1 MRPTLRAPMSGT
13 SKLNS
18 SRRSSR
24 AFFATRHGTECIV
37 GIETMPSPLTSRR
50 GVSVTISDCAKL
62 WARHRA
68 AAWLCAG
75 LLGIAA
81 VFSFPLK
88 AGAQDTAIISRGDAA
103 VTAFSGARQVG
114 EAPSGLH
121 PLDVTFIDVNGA
133 ALQVFDLTKLGGA
146 PSGQL
151 ADAPVLFQT
160 TAGEIGQVFGVT
172 LDGDTANATPNIYV
186 TATSLFGLQIVAA
199 NGERLVK
206 GEPGARWMPGQ
217 FGLDKGGTPGSVW
230 KIDGVTGIVSLFANI
245 THDGKDNA
253 GPGLGAITYDPATQQ
268 LFVSDLET
276 GLIHRLGLDGSD
288 RGTFDHGTAGRAKAG
303 LEPVPYDAAR
313 RMNLE
318 SPAFNIEDPASW
330 GFTAKG
336 RGVFAVAVQDARLY
350 YSVFEGPQIWSVG
363 LNSDGSFADDARL
376 EIDVTGTPNGN
387 VVTAIVFDGAGT
399 LYLAQRGGIVG
410 SYDYSVFAKPDSS
423 AVLRY
428 VWSETD
434 RRWSEEAEEYAIG
447 LKPPHRS
454 TEGGIALNYGY
465 DADGNI
471 DYGQCRVTLWTTGEH
486 LREGE
491 ESDRVYQG
499 GARIIHGLQGNDKSK
514 VRPAN
519 LPPFEAWFVDYDG
532 LFVDGS
538 VYGHVGDIAIFD
550 PCDKRT
556 VAEPTP
562 LPFPPEPSFPAYP
575 PDPAPDLSEPG
586 IYIDKECYPGIFGT
600 EIRCEITV
608 TNVGETLSDA
618 IDLWDAATILSGP
631 GAGGAVVIDTVIPDG
646 PDWTCSPTPT
656 PDLWCS
662 LPPDALDP
670 GETRGIEVVLDTGPL
685 FAAGNFGFLNCA
697 ELEAPWF
704 DIACDAGGTDITVTK
719 TAPDACDPG
728 ADCTFTVTI
737 ANTGLLP
744 FSGDVQLTDDMF
756 LPDGTALGAP
766 ITAIVPP
773 LACVPVPAA
782 IGFSCVASLTL
793 APGESEE
800 IAITVTMPAAP
811 PAYWAQNC
819 FALSA
824 PGLPPP
830 ALPLAPGVES
840 STTSCAWVPVGAP
853 PPLSNLRVTKTA
865 LNGGKCYKLPGNV
878 IGCDYEVE
886 IINDGPSPFLG
897 PLSFTDEI
905 PGTASLSALS
915 GGLVVCRRAAGGL
928 QFGRCDCYPR

>member
-1 MRPTLRAPMSGT
+1 M
-13 SKLNS
+13 
-18 SRRSSR
+18 
-24 AFFATRHGTECIV
+24 
-37 GIETMPSPLTSRR
+37 
-50 GVSVTISDCAKL
+50 
-62 WARHRA
+62 
-68 AAWLCAG
+68 
-75 LLGIAA
+75 
-81 VFSFPLK
+81 
-88 AGAQDTAIISRGDAA
+88 
-103 VTAFSGARQVG
+103 
-114 EAPSGLH
+114 
-121 PLDVTFIDVNGA
+121 
-133 ALQVFDLTKLGGA
+133 
-146 PSGQL
+146 
-151 ADAPVLFQT
+151 
-160 TAGEIGQVFGVT
+160 
-172 LDGDTANATPNIYV
+172 
-186 TATSLFGLQIVAA
+186 
-199 NGERLVK
+199 
-206 GEPGARWMPGQ
+206 
-217 FGLDKGGTPGSVW
+217 
-230 KIDGVTGIVSLFANI
+230 
-245 THDGKDNA
+245 
-253 GPGLGAITYDPATQQ
+253 
-268 LFVSDLET
+268 
-276 GLIHRLGLDGSD
+276 
-288 RGTFDHGTAGRAKAG
+288 
-303 LEPVPYDAAR
+303 
-313 RMNLE
+313 
-318 SPAFNIEDPASW
+318 
-330 GFTAKG
+330 
-336 RGVFAVAVQDARLY
+336 FAVAVQDARLY

-399 LYLAQRGGIVG
+399 LYLAQRGEIVG

-499 GARIIHGLQGNDKSK
+499 GARIFHGLQGNDKSK

-550 PCDKRT
+550 PCNKRT

-562 LPFPPEPSFPAYP
+562 LPFPPEPSF
-575 PDPAPDLSEPG
+575 
-586 IYIDKECYPGIFGT
+586 
-600 EIRCEITV
+600 R
-608 TNVGETLSDA
+608 A
-618 IDLWDAATILSGP
+618 ISP
-631 GAGGAVVIDTVIPDG
+631 RSGAGPFRAGHLYRQGMLSRHFRHRNSLRDHGDQCRRDPVGRDRSVGRRHHSERSRRGRRRGDRHRHPRRARLDMFADADAGTVVA
-646 PDWTCSPTPT
+646 
-656 PDLWCS
+656 S
-662 LPPDALDP
+662 LPDALDP
-670 GETRGIEVVLDTGPL
+670 SETRGIEVVLDTGPPVRRRQFRVPQL
-685 FAAGNFGFLNCA
+685 CRTRSALVRHSLRRRRNRYHRHQDCAGCMRPRRGLH
-697 ELEAPWF
+697 LHR
-704 DIACDAGGTDITVTK
+704 D
-719 TAPDACDPG
+719 
-728 ADCTFTVTI
+728 I

-782 IGFSCVASLTL
+782 IGFTCVASLTL
-793 APGESEE
+793 APGKSEE

-830 ALPLAPGVES
+830 ALPLAPG
-840 STTSCAWVPVGAP
+840 
-853 PPLSNLRVTKTA
+853 
-865 LNGGKCYKLPGNV
+865 
-878 IGCDYEVE
+878 
-886 IINDGPSPFLG
+886 
-897 PLSFTDEI
+897 
-905 PGTASLSALS
+905 
-915 GGLVVCRRAAGGL
+915 
-928 QFGRCDCYPR
+928 